1 MTKKILVVDD
11 EVVLTKMVKMN
22 LERTGKYEV
31 RTENSGSKALQA
43 VRDFKPDLIFMDVMM
58 PDMSGDE
65 VIAEIREDRSS
76 LKKCSRV
83 CVGMMPRRI
92 LILARLVSASNRHT
106 FFPAAARAIPR
117 LLARV
122 LLPTPPLP
130 LEMAITLAKSC
141 SG

>member
-43 VRDFKPDLIFMDVMM
+43 VRDFEPDLIFMDVMM

-65 VIAEIREDRSS
+65 VIAEIRDDPNISS
-76 LKKCSRV
+76 IPYVFMTAIVSKTETDNMGSNIGGNEFLAKPVKTEE
-83 CVGMMPRRI
+83 
-92 LILARLVSASNRHT
+92 LIAT
-106 FFPAAARAIPR
+106 IE
-117 LLARV
+117 RV
-122 LLPTPPLP
+122 LQN
-130 LEMAITLAKSC
+130 KR
-141 SG
+141 